1 MTVGTSQ
8 ARLMLGFMITTMF
21 LSMWISNTATT
32 AMMIPILE
40 VDSSSCLRI
49 TEYPPTQ
56 AVLVELGPQHR
67 TMMML
72 AVAFSANIGG
82 TATLIGTPPNL
93 IMYEYLSAYPGHPV
107 TFGALLVT
115 TRAENEV

>member
-1 MTVGTSQ
+1 M
-8 ARLMLGFMITTMF
+8 
-21 LSMWISNTATT
+21 
-32 AMMIPILE
+32 
-40 VDSSSCLRI
+40 
-49 TEYPPTQ
+49 
-56 AVLVELGPQHR
+56 LVELGPQHR

-107 TFGALLVT
+107 TFGAVLVT
-115 TRAENEV
+115 TRAANESPQRFHNHGEGPYTAKQALTHGK

>member
-1 MTVGTSQ
+1 
-8 ARLMLGFMITTMF
+8 MLPTAI

-40 VDSSSCLRI
+40 
-49 TEYPPTQ
+49 
-56 AVLVELGPQHR
+56 AVLLELGTEHR

-72 AVAFSANIGG
+72 AIAFSANIGG

-93 IMYEYLSAYPGHPV
+93 IMYEYINKYSGHPI
-107 TFGALLVT
+107 TFGSWMVLGIPLMLVNLLICWVWLQLYFLGMPG
-115 TRAENEV
+115 RR